1 MDEAQNNLKSKVSVF
16 IGTSLDGFIART
28 DGNLDWMQESGNE
41 GASGDYGY
49 EAFMARID
57 AIVMGRKTFEKV
69 LSFDAWPYQKPVFV
83 LTNRHFKIQAELSD
97 KIETMAGTPREIVD
111 RLAKR
116 GLLHLYVDGGQ
127 TIQGFLSAGL
137 VDEMIISQLP
147 ILIGNGI
154 PLFGPLPADIRLR
167 HLGTRTFPGGMVQS
181 TYRVENRH
189 SQT

>member
-28 DGNLDWMQESGNE
+28 DGNLDWMRESGNE

-97 KIETMAGTPREIVD
+97 KVETMAGTPREIVD

-137 VDEMIISQLP
+137 VDELIISQLP

>member
-49 EAFMARID
+49 EAFMTRID

-97 KIETMAGTPREIVD
+97 KVENMAGAQKEDVGRDVEP
-111 RLAKR
+111 
-116 GLLHLYVDGGQ
+116 GC
-127 TIQGFLSAGL
+127 
-137 VDEMIISQLP
+137 LP
-147 ILIGNGI
+147 
-154 PLFGPLPADIRLR
+154 
-167 HLGTRTFPGGMVQS
+167 
-181 TYRVENRH
+181 
-189 SQT
+189 

>member
-1 MDEAQNNLKSKVSVF
+1 MDDAQNNLKSKVSVF

-97 KIETMAGTPREIVD
+97 KIETMAGTPREVVD

-137 VDEMIISQLP
+137 VDELIISQLP

-167 HLGTRTFPGGMVQS
+167 HLDTHTFPGGMVQS

>member
-1 MDEAQNNLKSKVSVF
+1 MDDAQNNLKSKVSVF
-16 IGTSLDGFIART
+16 IGASLDGFIART

-97 KIETMAGTPREIVD
+97 KVETMAGTPREVVD

-116 GLLHLYVDGGQ
+116 GPLHLYVDGGQ

-137 VDEMIISQLP
+137 VDELIISQLP

-154 PLFGPLPADIRLR
+154 PLFGPLLADIRLR
-167 HLGTRTFPGGMVQS
+167 HLGTCTFPGGMVQS

>member
-1 MDEAQNNLKSKVSVF
+1 
-16 IGTSLDGFIART
+16 
-28 DGNLDWMQESGNE
+28 MQESGNE

-97 KIETMAGTPREIVD
+97 KIETMAGTPREVVD

-137 VDEMIISQLP
+137 VDELIISQLP

-154 PLFGPLPADIRLR
+154 PLFGPLSADIRLR
-167 HLGTRTFPGGMVQS
+167 HLGTRTFPGGMIQS

>member
-1 MDEAQNNLKSKVSVF
+1 MDKAQNDLKSKVSVF
-16 IGTSLDGFIART
+16 IGISLDGFIART

-97 KIETMAGTPREIVD
+97 KIETMAGTPREVVD

-137 VDEMIISQLP
+137 VDELIISQLP

-154 PLFGPLPADIRLR
+154 PLFGPLSADIRLR
-167 HLGTRTFPGGMVQS
+167 HLGTRTFPGGMIQS